1 VARKIF
7 GDVKGTVQI
16 ARTKSNPDHTD
27 LKSYLI
33 VGLPVLIIHV
43 LLLYGF
49 ARIGLS
55 QYAVRGDGR
64 EYMAAA
70 VALTQGRITGTH
82 FPLYSA
88 LIAILSSLV
97 PIDLAALSIPAVF
110 HTLFALVAYRILL
123 AMKFKR
129 PLSGALIVALVP
141 PSAIVYTSSA
151 LADSITLFFAALT
164 FYYGLERREK
174 LMLVFAFL
182 AGFTHYEGILLT
194 IPLAYLYWKSDRR
207 RLLLALIPAVPVVLL
222 TLYQFVV
229 TGNLLYYVS
238 VHFVFYQRVFGTT
251 PLSYPFESLI
261 YIATALRGID
271 RIYWFGYVGLVFII
285 YAIGAVRSARI
296 GRNWSAAFSATFY
309 AFSALY
315 TGYYFV
321 PRFLLYAFPS
331 LMEFTELGR
340 RKILWWTLI
349 IVTIASVTYSFWF
362 LLVRVPA
369 SGFTS

>member
-1 VARKIF
+1 M
-7 GDVKGTVQI
+7 
-16 ARTKSNPDHTD
+16 
-27 LKSYLI
+27 I
-33 VGLPVLIIHV
+33 VGSTVLVIHV

-49 ARIGLS
+49 AKIGLS
-55 QYAVRGDGR
+55 QYSVRGDGR
-64 EYMAAA
+64 EYIAAA
-70 VALTQGRITGTH
+70 IALTQGRIIGTH

-88 LIAILSSLV
+88 LIAVVSSLV
-97 PIDLAALSIPAVF
+97 PIDLAALAIPPFF
-110 HTLFALVAYRILL
+110 HTLFALVAYRILV
-123 AMKFKR
+123 AMKFRR
-129 PLSGALIVALVP
+129 PISSALMVALLP

-151 LADSITLFFAALT
+151 LADSITIFFAALT

-182 AGFTHYEGILLT
+182 AGLTHYDGIVLI
-194 IPLAYLYWKSDRR
+194 IPLAYLYWRSDRR
-207 RLLLALIPAVPVVLL
+207 RILLALVPAVPIVLL
-222 TLYQFVV
+222 TLYQFAV

-251 PLSYPFESLI
+251 PLSYPFESLV
-261 YIATALRGID
+261 YIATELRGID
-271 RIYWFGYVGLVFII
+271 RIYWFGYVGLAFII
-285 YAIGAVRSARI
+285 YAIGTVRSARS
-296 GRNWSAAFSATFY
+296 GRSWSAVFSAAFY

-340 RKILWWTLI
+340 RKILWWMMI
-349 IVTIASVTYSFWF
+349 IATIMSVAYSIWF

-369 SGFTS
+369 TGFIS

>member
-1 VARKIF
+1 VARNVI
-7 GDVKGTVQI
+7 GDVKGSVG
-16 ARTKSNPDHTD
+16 ASLTKSNSGHAS
-27 LKSYLI
+27 LRSYLI
-33 VGLPVLIIHV
+33 VGSIVLFIHV

-49 ARIGLS
+49 AKIGLS

-70 VALTQGRITGTH
+70 VALTQGRIIGTH

-88 LIAILSSLV
+88 LIAVAGSLV
-97 PIDLAALSIPAVF
+97 PIDLAALSIPPFF
-110 HTLFALVAYRILL
+110 HALFALVVYRVLVT
-123 AMKFKR
+123 MKFRR
-129 PLSGALIVALVP
+129 PLSGALIVTLLP

-151 LADSITLFFAALT
+151 LSDSITIFFVALT
-164 FYYGLERREK
+164 FYYGLEGREK
-174 LMLVFAFL
+174 LMFVCAFL
-182 AGFTHYEGILLT
+182 AGFTHYDGILLT
-194 IPLAYLYWKSDRR
+194 IPIAYLYWKSDRR

-251 PLSYPFESLI
+251 PLSYPFESLV

-271 RIYWFGYVGLVFII
+271 RIYWLGYVGLAFII
-285 YAIGAVRSARI
+285 YAIGTVRSARI

-331 LMEFTELGR
+331 LMELD
-340 RKILWWTLI
+340 RK
-349 IVTIASVTYSFWF
+349 SV
-362 LLVRVPA
+362 V
-369 SGFTS
+369 

>member
-1 VARKIF
+1 M
-7 GDVKGTVQI
+7 GLSQM
-16 ARTKSNPDHTD
+16 KSNWDHAS
-27 LKSYLI
+27 LKSYFI
-33 VGLPVLIIHV
+33 VGLIVLMIHV

-49 ARIGLS
+49 AKIGLS

-70 VALTQGRITGTH
+70 VALTQGRIIGTH

-88 LIAILSSLV
+88 LIAVAGSLV
-97 PIDLAALSIPAVF
+97 PVELAALSIPPFF
-110 HTLFALVAYRILL
+110 HTLFALVVFRIL
-123 AMKFKR
+123 ARMKFRR

-164 FYYGLERREK
+164 FYYGLEGREK

-238 VHFVFYQRVFGTT
+238 VHFVFYRRVFGTT
-251 PLSYPFESLI
+251 PLSYPFESLV
-261 YIATALRGID
+261 YIATALSGID
-271 RIYWFGYVGLVFII
+271 RIYWLGYVGLVLII
-285 YAIGAVRSARI
+285 YAIGGVRSARI

-340 RKILWWTLI
+340 RKIVWVMLVLAT
-349 IVTIASVTYSFWF
+349 VASVAYSIWF
-362 LLVRVPA
+362 LLIRVPA
-369 SGFTS
+369 TGFTS